1 MSEIWAIVVAA
12 GSGERFGEP
21 KQFAMLAGA
30 RLVDR
35 AVAAASSA
43 CEGVVLVL
51 PPPCVWDGDPVSA
64 VVGGGQT
71 RSESVRAGLAAIP
84 RSATIVVVHD
94 AARPFAPPSLF
105 RAVIDAVRAGADAA
119 VPGVPITDTVKRVDG
134 DRVIDT
140 VRRDELVVV
149 QTPQAFRADA
159 LREAHASAADA
170 TDDAALVEAA
180 GGRAVVVP
188 GDPRNLKIT
197 RPEDLVVAE
206 AIATDPGGAARSTR
220 RGRR

>member
-12 GSGERFGEP
+12 GSGDRFGEP
-21 KQFAMLAGA
+21 KQFAVLAGA

-43 CEGVVLVL
+43 CDQVVLVL
-51 PPPCVWDGDPVSA
+51 PTPSVWNGDPVSA
-64 VVGGGQT
+64 VVGGGRT
-71 RSESVRAGLAAIP
+71 RAESVRAGLAAIP
-84 RSATIVVVHD
+84 RSASIVVVHD
-94 AARPFAPPSLF
+94 AARPFASLSLF
-105 RAVIDAVRAGADAA
+105 HSVIDAVRAGADAA
-119 VPGVPITDTVKRVDG
+119 VPGVPIADTVKRVDG
-134 DRVIDT
+134 DRVIET
-140 VRRDELVVV
+140 LRREELVVV
-149 QTPQAFRADA
+149 QTPQAFRAEA
-159 LREAHASAADA
+159 LRKAHASAGDA

-206 AIATDPGGAARSTR
+206 ALATGPAPSAESGTA
-220 RGRR
+220 